1 MALIKCPECGKEI
14 SEKSTK
20 CPSCGYPLRKEEF
33 ISNFSKKSKNILRK
47 AQQTMMRLFEK
58 SFLISAIL
66 YFILGIG
73 NCILQLSIGSFNVIS
88 LLVLF
93 VYNIGMGFFIL
104 RRNKRMVLA
113 FSVCSAIIGLISL
126 FAAQNSA
133 YTVIN
138 IISSFVFVITVI
150 VSIQKRRLV
159 NVIWFLAGVLRLISF
174 VLLIDAS
181 KTQSIQWQ
189 STQWWAIVFAIMEIL
204 AMLFAGVWLKIDS
217 NTSD

>member
-1 MALIKCPECGKEI
+1 M
-14 SEKSTK
+14 
-20 CPSCGYPLRKEEF
+20 
-33 ISNFSKKSKNILRK
+33 RK